1 MRLHNFSILNS
12 LQDSANR
19 TNAWVTFLTNSLI
32 IFSLGLTEEK
42 NRGNAPW
49 KFNNSLTTT
58 SDFIT
63 KIKINIKD
71 HLIKISKESI
81 SVDQCTWQRLK
92 YEFRK
97 FPMQYSI
104 VLYKIKRTWI
114 QNRENKLKN
123 LESTQK
129 PSYKKTG
136 VYSMLKNVN
145 RSYSVKNLKS
155 FYLS

>member
-1 MRLHNFSILNS
+1 M
-12 LQDSANR
+12 
-19 TNAWVTFLTNSLI
+19 NSLI

-49 KFNNSLTTT
+49 KFSKSLTTT

-63 KIKINIKD
+63 KLKINIKD

-81 SVDQCTWQRLK
+81 SDDQCTWELLK
-92 YEFRK
+92 YE

-114 QNRENKLKN
+114 QNWENKLKN

-136 VYSMLKNVN
+136 G
-145 RSYSVKNLKS
+145 
-155 FYLS
+155 